1 LITAASRF
9 YSRKVEGEHRMS
21 KMSDEGNIYSA
32 YAPRLL
38 HRCFL
43 ARCSFPC

>member
-1 LITAASRF
+1 
-9 YSRKVEGEHRMS
+9 
-21 KMSDEGNIYSA
+21 MSDEGNIYSA

-43 ARCSFPC
+43 ALCSLLLLILRGR